1 MKRRAFITLLGGAAA
16 WPLEAR
22 AQQPTMP
29 VIGFLHSASL
39 EPIATRMAAFRHGLS
54 ELGFVEGQNVVI
66 EYRWARNDPARLPEL
81 VADLIRRR
89 VALIVA
95 PASPVAALAAKAA
108 TTTIPIVFETGADPV
123 QAGLVPS
130 LSRPGGNVTGVTSMT
145 AELSAKRFG
154 LLHEILPQ
162 AARFAGLVMAGY
174 PNTEIIISDMRGAA
188 MATGRQI
195 EVLTA
200 GSIQDIDRAFASLVQ
215 KQVAALLISPG
226 TLFSER
232 RVQLV
237 MLVTHYRVPTIYYF
251 REFVDIGGLMSYGP
265 DVADLFRQ
273 TGIYAGRILKGE
285 KPADLPVL
293 RASKFELVIN
303 LQTARMLAVEVP
315 ATLLARAD
323 EVVE

>member
-1 MKRRAFITLLGGAAA
+1 MRRREFITLIGGAAA
-16 WPLEAR
+16 WPLAAR
-22 AQQPTMP
+22 AQQPTIP
-29 VIGFLHSASL
+29 VIGFVHSASL
-39 EPIATRMAAFRHGLS
+39 ETANRLTAFRQGLG
-54 ELGFVEGQNVVI
+54 ELGFVEGQNVTI
-66 EYRWARNDPARLPEL
+66 EYRWAHNDPTQLSEMVAEL
-81 VADLIRRR
+81 VRRR

-95 PASPVAALAAKAA
+95 PASPLAALAAKAA

-145 AELSAKRFG
+145 AELSAKRFA

-162 AARFAGLVMAGY
+162 AASFAGLVMAGY
-174 PNTEIIISDMRGAA
+174 PNTESIISELRGAA
-188 MATGRQI
+188 TATGRQI

-200 GSIQDIDRAFASLVQ
+200 GSIHDIDRAFASLVQ
-215 KQVAALLISPG
+215 KQVAALLITPG

-237 MLVTHYRVPTIYYF
+237 MLATHHRLPAIYYF
-251 REFVDIGGLMSYGP
+251 REFVEMGGLMSYGP
-265 DVADLFRQ
+265 DIADLFRQ

-285 KPADLPVL
+285 KPADLPIL
-293 RASKFELVIN
+293 RASKFELVLN
-303 LQTARMLAVEVP
+303 LQTAKMLGIDVP

-323 EVVE
+323 EVIE

>member
-1 MKRRAFITLLGGAAA
+1 
-16 WPLEAR
+16 
-22 AQQPTMP
+22 
-29 VIGFLHSASL
+29 
-39 EPIATRMAAFRHGLS
+39 
-54 ELGFVEGQNVVI
+54 
-66 EYRWARNDPARLPEL
+66 
-81 VADLIRRR
+81 

-188 MATGRQI
+188 TATGRQI

-200 GSIQDIDRAFASLVQ
+200 GNIQDIDRAFATLVQ

-237 MLVTHYRVPTIYYF
+237 MLATHYRVPTIYYF
-251 REFVDIGGLMSYGP
+251 RKFVDIGGRMSYGP

-273 TGIYAGRILKGE
+273 TGVYVGRILKGE

-303 LQTARMLAVEVP
+303 LQTARMLCIEVP